1 MRSKFS
7 GATRIATYTAIAM
20 AIAAA
25 LYIALSPK
33 PVPVDTTS
41 IDVGTVRVTVSE
53 EGVTRIREVYQ
64 LAAPIDGRVA
74 RSSLEVGDAVIKDE
88 TVVATIYPVDPPFL
102 DARTQT
108 ELEAAAEA
116 ANAAVSLAEAEV
128 ARAQSELSFA
138 RSDLSR
144 AQILHQ
150 RRTVS
155 DRDLENASTTVS
167 LLEAQLTKALATLNL
182 RRSERDSARARLIQP
197 AAHEEGQAGA
207 NCCVDVR
214 APVTGVALSVPEKSE
229 RVVPAGT
236 VLAEFGDPGDLEIVV
251 DLLSA
256 DAVRV
261 EEGASAEIVE
271 WGGGETLAATVRRID
286 PVGFTKVSALG
297 IEEQRVNAVL
307 DLEGGPAVARALG
320 HDYRVFVVI
329 QTREVADAVR
339 IPLGALFRYRGA
351 WHAFTMED
359 GLARRRALEIGLRN
373 DRYAEVL
380 SGLKSGDVVIL
391 HPGEEVADG
400 GRVTPRELQ
409 ED

>member
-1 MRSKFS
+1 
-7 GATRIATYTAIAM
+7 
-20 AIAAA
+20 
-25 LYIALSPK
+25 
-33 PVPVDTTS
+33 
-41 IDVGTVRVTVSE
+41 
-53 EGVTRIREVYQ
+53 
-64 LAAPIDGRVA
+64 
-74 RSSLEVGDAVIKDE
+74 
-88 TVVATIYPVDPPFL
+88 VVATLYPIDPPFL

-144 AQILHQ
+144 SQTLHQ
-150 RRTVS
+150 RRIVS
-155 DRDLENASTTVS
+155 DRDLETASTTVS

-197 AAHEEGQAGA
+197 EAHEDGQAGA

-214 APVTGVALSVPEKSE
+214 APVTGVALSLPEKSE

-261 EEGASAEIVE
+261 EEGARAEIVE
-271 WGGGETLAATVRRID
+271 WGGGKTLTAKVRRID

-297 IEEQRVNAVL
+297 IEEQRVNAIL
-307 DLEGGPAVARALG
+307 DLEGGPSVAQALG

-329 QTREVADAVR
+329 ETQAAMDAVR

-351 WHAFTMED
+351 WHAFTIQD
-359 GLARRRALEIGLRN
+359 GVARRQALEVGLRN
-373 DRYAEVL
+373 DRYAEIL
-380 SGLKSGDVVIL
+380 SGLEPKDIVIL
-391 HPGEEVADG
+391 HPGEEVTDG
-400 GRVTPRELQ
+400 GRVAPREPQ
-409 ED
+409 GD